1 MMGDRLKRM
10 DDWCDEEEEH
20 FDESSETLLLECIR
34 QFLELSGKD
43 AFFGLPMTIWSN
55 HPLCFAVA
63 HLHHGMKMR
72 TGFNTPEPTDFYE
85 DYDESLSNISFEP
98 QVSNFAKHNFPEDM
112 YNMMLED
119 LTSVD
124 ISREH
129 YERSFK
135 LPVPE
140 IAQLSLLN
148 DLQALDQDEAN
159 GPDSDDEW
167 ESGNELGED
176 EQDEAD
182 EGEVSEGK
190 ADAAEPSDEE

>member
-1 MMGDRLKRM
+1 
-10 DDWCDEEEEH
+10 
-20 FDESSETLLLECIR
+20 
-34 QFLELSGKD
+34 
-43 AFFGLPMTIWSN
+43 
-55 HPLCFAVA
+55 
-63 HLHHGMKMR
+63 
-72 TGFNTPEPTDFYE
+72 
-85 DYDESLSNISFEP
+85 
-98 QVSNFAKHNFPEDM
+98 
-112 YNMMLED
+112 MMLED

-124 ISREH
+124 ISQEH